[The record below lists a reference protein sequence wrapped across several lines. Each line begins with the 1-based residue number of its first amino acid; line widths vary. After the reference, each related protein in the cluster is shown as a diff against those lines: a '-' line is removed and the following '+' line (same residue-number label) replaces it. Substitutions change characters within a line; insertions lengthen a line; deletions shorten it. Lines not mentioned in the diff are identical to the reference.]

1 MVIGSKFPSDQIVS
15 AHFAAIKYGLDN
27 DIADS
32 EHIIFYGDEAK
43 ASLITAQYGGRVL
56 AVKPTVRRYRGR

>member
-15 AHFAAIKYGLDN
+15 AHFAAIKYGLQN
-27 DIADS
+27 DIVDP

-43 ASLITAQYGGRVL
+43 ATLVTARYGGMVV
-56 AVKPTVRRYRGR
+56 AAKEMVRRSGR

>member
-15 AHFAAIKYGLDN
+15 AYFAAIKYGLQN

-43 ASLITAQYGGRVL
+43 ATMVTALYGGQVL
-56 AVKPTVRRYRGR
+56 AVKPAVRRRGR

>member
-15 AHFAAIKYGLDN
+15 AHFAAIKYGLQN
-27 DIADS
+27 DIAGP

-43 ASLITAQYGGRVL
+43 ATLVTARYGGHVVKVL
-56 AVKPTVRRYRGR
+56 PKIRRRGH

>member
-15 AHFAAIKYGLDN
+15 AHFAAIKYGLQN
-27 DIADS
+27 DIAGP

-43 ASLITAQYGGRVL
+43 ATLVTARYGGRVV
-56 AVKPTVRRYRGR
+56 AAKETVRRRGR